1 MNILPVH
8 IDYDDNYWVMGEQ
21 DMILHAFTQISNSRN
36 RVKIR
41 VIKDYQVKEEDKE
54 DIEIF
59 KENFRKYYASSFG
72 TSLSEKSYKDHP
84 YFMLKL

>member
-1 MNILPVH
+1 MHSFSWKHWILGH
-8 IDYDDNYWVMGEQ
+8 KAA
-21 DMILHAFTQISNSRN
+21 L
-36 RVKIR
+36 
-41 VIKDYQVKEEDKE
+41 DKE